1 MGKNRKIEVTPHLV
15 QSAEELRKAVA
26 SLPVG
31 DLKARA
37 EAALDHLT
45 RALEGGPATE
55 QERKCPVNTTI
66 IKT

>member
-1 MGKNRKIEVTPHLV
+1 MDKSRKIEVTPNLV

-26 SLPVG
+26 SLPAG

-45 RALEGGPATE
+45 RAFEGRSALT
-55 QERKCPVNTTI
+55 QEKKCPVNTTI
-66 IKT
+66 IKP